1 MQHIEAYDN
10 KNKPIV
16 DIDNNIVPLVYF
28 NHIKLNK
35 GESHSYSLKNH
46 ETIIAVVS
54 GIINVMV
61 DNENFSNIGK
71 RLSLWEGKPEGVYAG
86 KDSNVSFT
94 AKSDNGAE
102 TPRWIT
108 L

>member
-1 MQHIEAYDN
+1 M
-10 KNKPIV
+10 
-16 DIDNNIVPLVYF
+16 
-28 NHIKLNK
+28 
-35 GESHSYSLKNH
+35 
-46 ETIIAVVS
+46 S

-71 RLSLWEGKPEGVYAG
+71 RLSLWEGKPEGVYVG

-102 TPRWIT
+102 IYVAGGKIEKKFPPFNINQND
-108 L
+108 LQQFFVLHN